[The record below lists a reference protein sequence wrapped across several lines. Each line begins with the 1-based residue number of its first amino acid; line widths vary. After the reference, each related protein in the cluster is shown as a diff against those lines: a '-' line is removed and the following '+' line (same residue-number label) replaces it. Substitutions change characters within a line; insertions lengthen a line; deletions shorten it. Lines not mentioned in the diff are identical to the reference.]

1 MDFIKK
7 MIQIFHQNI
16 IVKSFR
22 YLLYRCLDSFDFLMN
37 NFMDKFYNILE
48 PIIIKKKKITKK
60 KKRKNINL
68 KYFHI
73 FSFIYIYLFLIF
85 KTT

>member
-1 MDFIKK
+1 

-37 NFMDKFYNILE
+37 NFMDKLLL
-48 PIIIKKKKITKK
+48 
-60 KKRKNINL
+60 NINL
-68 KYFHI
+68 HI
-73 FSFIYIYLFLIF
+73 YKYIYVL
-85 KTT
+85 

>member
-22 YLLYRCLDSFDFLMN
+22 YLLYRF
-37 NFMDKFYNILE
+37 
-48 PIIIKKKKITKK
+48 
-60 KKRKNINL
+60 
-68 KYFHI
+68 
-73 FSFIYIYLFLIF
+73 
-85 KTT
+85 